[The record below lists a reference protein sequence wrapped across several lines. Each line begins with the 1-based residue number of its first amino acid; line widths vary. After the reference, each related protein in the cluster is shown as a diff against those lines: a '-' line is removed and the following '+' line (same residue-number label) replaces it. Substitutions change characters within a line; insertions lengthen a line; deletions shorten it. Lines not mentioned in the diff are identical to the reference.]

1 MSEEGGKGDS
11 VKIDRVRFAEVKASE
26 ATTWT
31 CVEVFDGQG
40 LTALA
45 EITCGAN
52 TAKAVRLTSELAATL
67 NGREIAAESEV
78 EGLLGLAV
86 PDMQANMALATAV
99 SALRT
104 AVSDLKAQQAG
115 ITLTE
120 ELGGT
125 PQESILLYANINRH
139 LLTRDRSPASF
150 GRAAELAVSRGFGI
164 VKCAP
169 FDGVAPPCAREE
181 ILDVAQLG
189 IERVAAVRS
198 AVGKDITVLV
208 DCHSRFEPH
217 TAPLVAEQ
225 LALSNIGWFE
235 EPVEPTKDAE
245 GLAQIAREVSMIT
258 AGGESGYGRD
268 FFREVVAIGALN
280 VVMPDVKYCGG
291 LAEARESG
299 IAAMEAGGDVSLHS
313 PSGPVS
319 LIGGG
324 HATAAMPG
332 AIHLEHAVYEA
343 DWRAELVLPHER
355 VEDGRLWL
363 PDGAGLGAKLNDAIV
378 ERYGRYW
385 DGN

>member
-1 MSEEGGKGDS
+1 MSERL
-11 VKIDRVRFAEVKASE
+11 KINRVRFAEVKASE
-26 ATTWT
+26 VTTWT
-31 CVEVFDGQG
+31 FVEVYDGEG
-40 LTALA
+40 TVATA
-45 EITCGAN
+45 EITCGGN
-52 TAKAVRLTSELAATL
+52 TAEAVRLTAELV
-67 NGREIAAESEV
+67 GRLRGHEIADEGDV
-78 EGLLGLAV
+78 EGMLGLAV
-86 PDMQANMALATAV
+86 SDMQANMALATAV
-99 SALRT
+99 SGLRT
-104 AVSDLKAQQAG
+104 AVSDLRAQRRG

-125 PQESILLYANINRH
+125 PQESVLLYANVNRH
-139 LLTRDRSPASF
+139 LLTRDRSPVSF
-150 GRAAELAVSRGFGI
+150 GRVAELAVSRGFGI

-169 FDGVAPPCAREE
+169 FDGVGPPSTRGE
-181 ILDVAQLG
+181 ILDVARVG
-189 IERVAAVRS
+189 IERVAAVRA
-198 AVGKDITVLV
+198 AVGDDVTVLV
-208 DCHSRFEPH
+208 DCHSRFERH

-225 LALSNIGWFE
+225 LAKSNIGWFE

-245 GLAQIAREVSMIT
+245 GLAEVAREVSMLT
-258 AGGESGYGRD
+258 AGGESGYGRE
-268 FFREVVAIGALN
+268 FFRAIVECGALN

-291 LAEARESG
+291 LAEARAVG

-355 VEDGRLWL
+355 VEGGRLWM
-363 PDGAGLGAKLNDAIV
+363 PDGAGLGAVLNEAVV

-385 DGN
+385 EV

>member
-1 MSEEGGKGDS
+1 MSERL
-11 VKIDRVRFAEVKASE
+11 KINRVRFAEVKASE

-31 CVEVFDGQG
+31 FVEVYDGEG
-40 LTALA
+40 TVAVA
-45 EITCGAN
+45 EITCGGN
-52 TAKAVRLTSELAATL
+52 TAEAVRLTSELV
-67 NGREIAAESEV
+67 GRLRVHEIADEGDV
-78 EGLLGLAV
+78 EGMLGLAV
-86 PDMQANMALATAV
+86 SDMQANMALATAV
-99 SALRT
+99 SGLRT
-104 AVSDLKAQQAG
+104 AVSDLRAQRRG
-115 ITLTE
+115 VTLTE

-125 PQESILLYANINRH
+125 PQESVLLYANINRH

-169 FDGVAPPCAREE
+169 FDGVGPPSTRGE
-181 ILDVAQLG
+181 ILDVARVG
-189 IERVAAVRS
+189 IERVAAVRA
-198 AVGKDITVLV
+198 AVGDDVTVLV
-208 DCHSRFEPH
+208 DCHSRFERH

-225 LALSNIGWFE
+225 LAKSNIGWFE

-245 GLAQIAREVSMIT
+245 GLAEITREVSMIT
-258 AGGESGYGRD
+258 AGGESGYGRE
-268 FFREVVAIGALN
+268 FFRAIVECGALN

-291 LAEARESG
+291 LAEACAAGR
-299 IAAMEAGGDVSLHS
+299 AAMDAGGDVSLHS

-355 VEDGRLWL
+355 VEGGRLWM
-363 PDGAGLGAKLNDAIV
+363 PDEAGLGAVLNEAVV
-378 ERYGRYW
+378 ERYGRFW
-385 DGN
+385 EI

>member
-1 MSEEGGKGDS
+1 MSERL
-11 VKIDRVRFAEVKASE
+11 KINRVRFAEVKASE

-31 CVEVFDGQG
+31 FVEVYDGEG
-40 LTALA
+40 TVAVA
-45 EITCGAN
+45 EITCGGN
-52 TAKAVRLTSELAATL
+52 TAEAVRLTSELAGRL
-67 NGREIAAESEV
+67 KGREIADEGDV
-78 EGLLGLAV
+78 EGMLGLAV
-86 PDMQANMALATAV
+86 SDMQANMALATAV
-99 SALRT
+99 SGLRT
-104 AVSDLKAQQAG
+104 AVSDLRAQRRG

-125 PQESILLYANINRH
+125 PQESVLLYANINRH

-169 FDGVAPPCAREE
+169 FDGVGPPSTRGE
-181 ILDVAQLG
+181 ILDVARVG
-189 IERVAAVRS
+189 IERVAAVRA
-198 AVGKDITVLV
+198 AVGDDVTVLV
-208 DCHSRFEPH
+208 DCHSRFERH

-245 GLAQIAREVSMIT
+245 GLAAITREVSMIT
-258 AGGESGYGRD
+258 AGGESGYGRE
-268 FFREVVAIGALN
+268 FFRSVVEMGALN

-291 LAEARESG
+291 LAEARAAG
-299 IAAMEAGGDVSLHS
+299 IAAMDAGGDVSLHS

-355 VEDGRLWL
+355 VEGGRLWM
-363 PDGAGLGAKLNDAIV
+363 PDGAGLGAVLNEAVV
-378 ERYGRYW
+378 ERYGRFW
-385 DGN
+385 EV

>member
-1 MSEEGGKGDS
+1 M
-11 VKIDRVRFAEVKASE
+11 KIDRVRFAEVKASE

-31 CVEVFDGQG
+31 CVEVLDVQG

-52 TAKAVRLTSELAATL
+52 TADAVRLTSELAARL
-67 NGREIAAESEV
+67 NGQEIADESEI
-78 EGLLGLAV
+78 EGLLGLAA

-115 ITLTE
+115 VTLTE
-120 ELGGT
+120 ELGGA

-169 FDGVAPPCAREE
+169 FDGVRPPCAREE
-181 ILDVAQLG
+181 ILDVARLG

-198 AVGKDITVLV
+198 AVGEDITVLV

-235 EPVEPTKDAE
+235 EPVEPTKDAD
-245 GLAQIAREVSMIT
+245 GLARITREVSMIT

-268 FFREVVAIGALN
+268 FFRDIVAMDALN

-299 IAAMEAGGDVSLHS
+299 IAAMAAGGDVSLHS

-332 AIHLEHAVYEA
+332 ALHLEHAVYEA

-355 VEDGRLWL
+355 VENGRLWL
-363 PDGAGLGAKLNDAIV
+363 PQGAGLGAALNDTIV
-378 ERYGRYW
+378 KRYGRYW
-385 DGN
+385 EA

>member
-1 MSEEGGKGDS
+1 MSERL
-11 VKIDRVRFAEVKASE
+11 KIDRVRFAEVKASE

-31 CVEVFDGQG
+31 FVEVYDGEG
-40 LTALA
+40 TVATA
-45 EITCGAN
+45 EITCGGN
-52 TAKAVRLTSELAATL
+52 TAEAVRLTSELVGRL
-67 NGREIAAESEV
+67 RGREIADEGDV
-78 EGLLGLAV
+78 EGMLGLAV
-86 PDMQANMALATAV
+86 SDMQANMALATAV
-99 SALRT
+99 SGLRT
-104 AVSDLKAQQAG
+104 AVSDLRAQRRG

-125 PQESILLYANINRH
+125 PQESVLLYANINRH

-169 FDGVAPPCAREE
+169 FDGVGPPSTRGE
-181 ILDVAQLG
+181 ILDVARVG
-189 IERVAAVRS
+189 IERVAAVRA
-198 AVGKDITVLV
+198 AVGDDVTVLV
-208 DCHSRFEPH
+208 DCHSRFERH

-225 LALSNIGWFE
+225 LAKSNIGWFE

-245 GLAQIAREVSMIT
+245 GLAAITREVSMLT
-258 AGGESGYGRD
+258 AGGESGYGRE
-268 FFREVVAIGALN
+268 FFRSVVEMGALN

-291 LAEARESG
+291 LAEARAAG
-299 IAAMEAGGDVSLHS
+299 IAAMDAGGDVSLHS

-355 VEDGRLWL
+355 VEGGRLWM
-363 PDGAGLGAKLNDAIV
+363 PDGAGLGAVLNEAVV
-378 ERYGRYW
+378 ERYGRFW
-385 DGN
+385 EI

>member
-1 MSEEGGKGDS
+1 MTDS
-11 VKIDRVRFAEVKASE
+11 VRIDRLRFAEVKASE

-31 CVEVFDGQG
+31 FVEVHDGEG
-40 LTALA
+40 TVAVA
-45 EITCGAN
+45 EITCGGN
-52 TAKAVRLTSELAATL
+52 TAETVRLTAELGGRL
-67 NGREIAAESEV
+67 KGREIADEGDV

-86 PDMQANMALATAV
+86 SEMQANMALATAV
-99 SALRT
+99 SGLRT
-104 AVSDLKAQQAG
+104 AVSDLRARRRRV
-115 ITLTE
+115 TLTE

-125 PQESILLYANINRH
+125 PQESVLLYANINRH

-169 FDGVAPPCAREE
+169 FDGVGPPSTRES
-181 ILDVAQLG
+181 ILDVARLG

-198 AVGKDITVLV
+198 AVGDDVTVLV
-208 DCHSRFEPH
+208 DCHSRFERH

-245 GLAQIAREVSMIT
+245 GLAEVAQEVSMIV
-258 AGGESGYGRD
+258 AGGESGYGRE
-268 FFREVVAIGALN
+268 FFRSIVECGALN
-280 VVMPDVKYCGG
+280 VIMPDVKYCGG
-291 LAEARESG
+291 LAEACAAGR
-299 IAAMEAGGDVSLHS
+299 AAMDAGGDVSLHS

-324 HATAAMPG
+324 HATAAMPW

-343 DWRAELVLPHER
+343 DWRAELVTPHER
-355 VEDGRLWL
+355 VEGGRLWM
-363 PDGAGLGAKLNDAIV
+363 PDGAGLGVALNEAVV
-378 ERYGRYW
+378 ERYGRSW
-385 DGN
+385 EV

>member
-1 MSEEGGKGDS
+1 MSERL
-11 VKIDRVRFAEVKASE
+11 KIDRVRFAEVKASE

-31 CVEVFDGQG
+31 FVEVYDGEG
-40 LTALA
+40 TVAVA
-45 EITCGAN
+45 EITCGGN
-52 TAKAVRLTSELAATL
+52 TAEAVRLTAEFVGRLR
-67 NGREIAAESEV
+67 GREIADEGDV
-78 EGLLGLAV
+78 EGMLGLAV
-86 PDMQANMALATAV
+86 SDMQANMALATAV
-99 SALRT
+99 SGLRT
-104 AVSDLKAQQAG
+104 AVSDLRAQRRG

-125 PQESILLYANINRH
+125 PQESVLLYANVNRH

-169 FDGVAPPCAREE
+169 FDGVGPPSTRGE
-181 ILDVAQLG
+181 ILDVARVG
-189 IERVAAVRS
+189 IERVAAVRA
-198 AVGKDITVLV
+198 AVGDDVTVLV
-208 DCHSRFEPH
+208 DCHSRFERH

-245 GLAQIAREVSMIT
+245 GLAEITREVSMIT
-258 AGGESGYGRD
+258 AGGESGYGRE
-268 FFREVVAIGALN
+268 FFRSIVECGALN

-291 LAEARESG
+291 LAEACAAGR
-299 IAAMEAGGDVSLHS
+299 AAMDAGGDVSLHS

-355 VEDGRLWL
+355 VEGGRLWM
-363 PDGAGLGAKLNDAIV
+363 PDGAGLGAVLNEAVV
-378 ERYGRYW
+378 ERYGRFW
-385 DGN
+385 EV

>member
-1 MSEEGGKGDS
+1 MSERL
-11 VKIDRVRFAEVKASE
+11 KIDRVRFGEVKASE

-31 CVEVFDGQG
+31 FVEVYDGEG
-40 LTALA
+40 TVATA
-45 EITCGAN
+45 EITCGGN
-52 TAKAVRLTSELAATL
+52 TAEAVRLTAELAGRL
-67 NGREIAAESEV
+67 RGREIADEGDV
-78 EGLLGLAV
+78 EGMLGLAV
-86 PDMQANMALATAV
+86 SDMQANMALATAV
-99 SALRT
+99 SGLRT
-104 AVSDLKAQQAG
+104 AVSDLRAQRRG

-125 PQESILLYANINRH
+125 PQESVLLYANINRH

-169 FDGVAPPCAREE
+169 FDGVGPPSTREA
-181 ILDVAQLG
+181 ILDVAGVG
-189 IERVAAVRS
+189 IERVAAVRA
-198 AVGKDITVLV
+198 AVGDDVTVLV
-208 DCHSRFEPH
+208 DCHSRFERH

-225 LALSNIGWFE
+225 LAKSNIGWFE
-235 EPVEPTKDAE
+235 EPVEPTVDAE
-245 GLAQIAREVSMIT
+245 GLAAIAREVSMIT
-258 AGGESGYGRD
+258 AGGESGYGRE
-268 FFREVVAIGALN
+268 FFRSVVESGALN

-291 LAEARESG
+291 LAEARAAG
-299 IAAMEAGGDVSLHS
+299 IAAMDAGGDVSLHS

-343 DWRAELVLPHER
+343 DWRAELVTPHER
-355 VEDGRLWL
+355 VEGGRLWM
-363 PDGAGLGAKLNDAIV
+363 PDGAGLGAVLNEAVV

-385 DGN
+385 EV

>member
-1 MSEEGGKGDS
+1 MGDS

-26 ATTWT
+26 VTTWT
-31 CVEVFDGQG
+31 FAEVYDGDG
-40 LTALA
+40 TVATA
-45 EITCGAN
+45 EITCGAD
-52 TAKAVRLTSELAATL
+52 TAEAVRLTVELA
-67 NGREIAAESEV
+67 GRLKGRDIAGESAV

-86 PDMQANMALATAV
+86 ADMQTNMPLATAV
-99 SALRT
+99 SGLRT
-104 AVSDLKAQQAG
+104 AVSELRARRRG
-115 ITLTE
+115 VTLTE

-150 GRAAELAVSRGFGI
+150 GRAAEYAVSRGFTI
-164 VKCAP
+164 LKCAP
-169 FDGVAPPCAREE
+169 FDGVGPPETKETVLNVAR
-181 ILDVAQLG
+181 AG
-189 IERVAAVRS
+189 IDRVAAVRA
-198 AVGKDITVLV
+198 AVGDDVTVLV
-208 DCHSRFEPH
+208 DCHSRFERH

-225 LALSNIGWFE
+225 LAKSNIGWFE
-235 EPVEPTKDAE
+235 EPVEPTDDAE
-245 GLAQIAREVSMIT
+245 GLAAIAQEVSMIT

-268 FFREVVAIGALN
+268 FFRSVVETGALN

-291 LAEARESG
+291 LAEARAAG
-299 IAAMEAGGDVSLHS
+299 LAAMQAGGDVSLHS

-355 VEDGRLWL
+355 VENGRLWM
-363 PDGAGLGAKLNDAIV
+363 PDGAGLGATLNDALV
-378 ERYGRYW
+378 KRYGRYW

>member
-1 MSEEGGKGDS
+1 MSERL
-11 VKIDRVRFAEVKASE
+11 KIDRVRFAEVKASE

-31 CVEVFDGQG
+31 FVEVYDGEG
-40 LTALA
+40 TVATA
-45 EITCGAN
+45 EITCGGN
-52 TAKAVRLTSELAATL
+52 TAEAVRLTSEFVGRLR
-67 NGREIAAESEV
+67 GREIADEGDV
-78 EGLLGLAV
+78 EGMLGLAV
-86 PDMQANMALATAV
+86 SDMQANMALATAV
-99 SALRT
+99 SGLRT
-104 AVSDLKAQQAG
+104 AVSDLRAQRRG

-125 PQESILLYANINRH
+125 PQESVLLYANVNRH

-150 GRAAELAVSRGFGI
+150 GRVAELAVSRGFGI

-169 FDGVAPPCAREE
+169 FDGVGPPSTREE
-181 ILDVAQLG
+181 ILDVAGLG
-189 IERVAAVRS
+189 IERVAAVRA
-198 AVGKDITVLV
+198 AVGDDVTVLV
-208 DCHSRFEPH
+208 DCHSRFERH

-225 LALSNIGWFE
+225 LAKSNIGWFE

-245 GLAQIAREVSMIT
+245 GLAEITREVSMIT
-258 AGGESGYGRD
+258 AGGESAYGRE
-268 FFREVVAIGALN
+268 FFRSVVEMGALN

-291 LAEARESG
+291 LAEARAAG
-299 IAAMEAGGDVSLHS
+299 IAAMDAGGDVSLHS

-343 DWRAELVLPHER
+343 DWRAELVRPYER
-355 VEDGRLWL
+355 VEGGRLWM
-363 PDGAGLGAKLNDAIV
+363 PDGAGLGVALNEAVV

-385 DGN
+385 EV